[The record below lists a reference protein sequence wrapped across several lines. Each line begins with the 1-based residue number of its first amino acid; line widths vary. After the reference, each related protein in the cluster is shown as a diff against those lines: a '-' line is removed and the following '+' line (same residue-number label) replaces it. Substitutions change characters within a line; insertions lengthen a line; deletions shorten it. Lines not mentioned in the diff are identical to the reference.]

1 MAELFLAQDTE
12 RETLVV
18 IKRILPYLSHE
29 AEFVQMFL
37 DEARIAAQLHH
48 PNIIQ
53 VHELGKLQDSM
64 FIAMEFVEGVDVR
77 KVLAEEVKRSQTMPY
92 SAVAYVTAQI
102 CAGLEYAH
110 TSHGVDGKPL
120 DVIHRDVSP
129 QNVMVSYD
137 GAVKLVDFGIA
148 KAGALMERSKPGV
161 IKGKFLYLAPEQ
173 LSQERLD
180 RRADLFAVGTM
191 MYELTLGKAPFYK
204 PTTEAVIYAI
214 RNEEALPP
222 HLARSDFPP
231 ELSRIVMKCLVKDR
245 NRRYQSAADIQRDL
259 ESYLRFHPYS
269 QFDLA
274 SYIGQL
280 FGTED
285 ERTMVHIPSAVLPL
299 PPRPAAR
306 PPPAPPPPPAEALR
320 SSGRGVPSPPP
331 QNEPSKPVG
340 RLPPPL
346 RRPTQ
351 AESPTMEDESEPPT
365 QQQRVDREALM
376 RDRAASFERE
386 LNAWAE
392 PVPSHREPI
401 ARPPTRQDR
410 PAVMERDS
418 VTRQDRQ
425 PPPPERGEQGTVEP
439 LPRSSTVPP
448 PARRG
453 PGERYVGAGEEP
465 EPTVTTSNGTGDP
478 ERDIP
483 TLSRGLPGP
492 SSPTL
497 SGPTDPRG
505 MGDRSEP
512 VFDVTPPMPQTLPPN
527 TDVSLGGLAMA
538 SGTEPDPDDLEQ
550 VDVTQSMPR
559 RALRPDPREEFAAEE
574 ELGGNTTEDPLDEDD
589 EEYLRPARS
598 PVLMGIIT
606 FLVVLVL
613 GLGAFW
619 YLRPMLLGTPESTE
633 PLGPAPG
640 RTAEGSPPAEGGPA
654 PVTSAPTGAD
664 AVPGED
670 AKAAPPEGSP
680 APEGEARPTAAGET
694 TPAPRPETAQ
704 PTQLKVIFRGP
715 RGMLVRRDGQKLKPD
730 VPLTAKPG
738 PFTYAYQCPGAR
750 RLANATQE
758 LAVPD
763 NGDPVVIT
771 PCKPKR

>member
-1 MAELFLAQDTE
+1 MSEPSSPQTAVPFGKYHLLKRLAVGGMAELFLAQDTE
-12 RETLVV
+12 REQLVV

-37 DEARIAAQLHH
+37 DEARIAAQLDH

-77 KVLAEEVKRSQTMPY
+77 KVLAEETKRSQTMPY

-245 NRRYQSAADIQRDL
+245 NRRYQSAAEIQRDL
-259 ESYLRFHPYS
+259 ETYLRFHPYS

-306 PPPAPPPPPAEALR
+306 PPPAPPPAPPSEALR
-320 SSGRGVPSPPP
+320 PSGRGAPPPPP
-331 QNEPSKPVG
+331 QNEPSRSVG
-340 RLPPPL
+340 RVPPPL

-351 AESPTMEDESEPPT
+351 VEAPTAEEDESEPPT
-365 QQQRVDREALM
+365 QQQRVDRDALM
-376 RDRAASFERE
+376 RDRAASFDRE

-392 PVPSHREPI
+392 PLPSQREPI
-401 ARPPTRQDR
+401 ARERGLGMEREREPTRQDR
-410 PAVMERDS
+410 PAMMERDS
-418 VTRQDRQ
+418 VTRQDRS
-425 PPPPERGEQGTVEP
+425 PPPPNERGEQGSVE
-439 LPRSSTVPP
+439 LSSRSPMMPP
-448 PARRG
+448 PVRRS
-453 PGERYVGAGEEP
+453 PGERYVGAGQEP
-465 EPTVTTSNGTGDP
+465 EPTVTTSNGTADP

-483 TLSRGLPGP
+483 TLARGIQVP

-497 SGPTDPRG
+497 SSPTDPRG
-505 MGDRSEP
+505 AGDRSEP

-527 TDVSLGGLAMA
+527 TDVSLGDVAMA

-550 VDVTQSMPR
+550 VDVTQALPR
-559 RALRPDPREEFAAEE
+559 RSQRPDPREAFADEE
-574 ELGGNTTEDPLDEDD
+574 ELGNTTDDPLDEDD

-633 PLGPAPG
+633 PREPSPG
-640 RTAEGSPPAEGGPA
+640 RTAEEPPPANGAAAGASEGSPA
-654 PVTSAPTGAD
+654 PVTSAPTGGPD
-664 AVPGED
+664 AVPGAD

-680 APEGEARPTAAGET
+680 TPEGETPPTAAAET
-694 TPAPRPETAQ
+694 TPTPRPETPPSAKPAA
-704 PTQLKVIFRGP
+704 PTELKVI
-715 RGMLVRRDGQKLKPD
+715 
-730 VPLTAKPG
+730 
-738 PFTYAYQCPGAR
+738 
-750 RLANATQE
+750 
-758 LAVPD
+758 
-763 NGDPVVIT
+763 
-771 PCKPKR
+771 